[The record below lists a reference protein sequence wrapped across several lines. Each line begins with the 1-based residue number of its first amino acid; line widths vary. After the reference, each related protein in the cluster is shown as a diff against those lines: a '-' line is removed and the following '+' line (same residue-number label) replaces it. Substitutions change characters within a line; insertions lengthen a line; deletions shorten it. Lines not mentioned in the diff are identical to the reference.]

1 MLQGLAGRSRL
12 VYSLNAFKLTR
23 EKNMEIAF
31 TKAAD
36 ETQFPRIYGMD
47 AILKNFK
54 GCPHLEITLFRHG
67 ADAEELEAL
76 YGKNLVGAPDPD
88 VPAEVLSGAT
98 EEGGL
103 RFLLE
108 NFTHEEVEQFL
119 PYVEKRYGHLIEKI
133 IVAPVEIPVP
143 LGTGPLGMLPAS
155 KNAGFICFDKA
166 ENYPLPF
173 AVRAYFDFTL
183 QAELSGNHT

>member
-1 MLQGLAGRSRL
+1 
-12 VYSLNAFKLTR
+12 
-23 EKNMEIAF
+23 MEITF
-31 TKAAD
+31 TKDSD
-36 ETQFPRIYGMD
+36 ETQFPRMYGID

-54 GCPHLEITLFRHG
+54 GCQHLEITLFRHG
-67 ADAEELEAL
+67 STDEELKAL
-76 YGKNLVGAPDPD
+76 YGKNLVGAPDAD
-88 VPAEVLSGAT
+88 VPAEVLKGAT

-108 NFTHEEVEQFL
+108 NFTREEVEQFL
-119 PYVEKRYGHLIEKI
+119 AYAEERYANLIEKI
-133 IVAPVEIPVP
+133 IVAPVDIPVP

-155 KNAGFICFDKA
+155 KEAGFICFDKA

-183 QAELSGNHT
+183 QDELSASHS

>member
-1 MLQGLAGRSRL
+1 
-12 VYSLNAFKLTR
+12 
-23 EKNMEIAF
+23 MEIEF

-36 ETQFPRIYGMD
+36 EGQFPRIYGMD
-47 AILKNFK
+47 AVLKNFK

-67 ADAEELEAL
+67 ATAEELKAL
-76 YGKNLVGAPDPD
+76 YGKNLVGAPDAD

-108 NFTHEEVEQFL
+108 NFTREEVEQFL
-119 PYVEKRYGHLIEKI
+119 PYLQERYGHLVEKL

-143 LGTGPLGMLPAS
+143 LGTGPLGLLPAS

-173 AVRAYFDFTL
+173 AVRAYFDFSL
-183 QAELSGNHT
+183 QEELSANHA